1 MTDVARTRWCVAAR
15 SPLLFGYRGQP
26 AVDVPALEDLLLR
39 VARLADEVPEVSE
52 MDLNPVIVS
61 VNGAV
66 AVDVKIRIRPADA
79 ALPPDLRRLRA

>member
-1 MTDVARTRWCVAAR
+1 
-15 SPLLFGYRGQP
+15 
-26 AVDVPALEDLLLR
+26 
-39 VARLADEVPEVSE
+39 